1 MKITKSKLKQIIK
14 EEISSV
20 VLKENEEVEEA
31 EWAMEDAIQRY
42 LETLIGGWDDLDDPD
57 AFSKAEV
64 KVAKKFKQIIRKL
77 KPAVD
82 YSRSADNGYPDTY
95 EDISSD
101 PEEYAKHIAS
111 LKARGI
117 NLA

>member
-82 YSRSADNGYPDTY
+82 YSRPADNGYPDTY
-95 EDISSD
+95 EDD
-101 PEEYAKHIAS
+101 PEEYAKRIAS
-111 LKARGI
+111 LEARGI